1 MEDNNLLAEV
11 NSRLV
16 IRMERNLWSGE
27 RMTNTTHLFNTS
39 TDNLFCSSIDSRSHY
54 SPNF

>member
-27 RMTNTTHLFNTS
+27 RMTNTYLIFGTLRMIRLF
-39 TDNLFCSSIDSRSHY
+39 FY
-54 SPNF
+54 